1 MCVCVCAAC
10 PSPFVAVVAV
20 VQGKTSFEVAKHSE
34 YSASD
39 IEEMEVRWLR
49 LILSTV
55 MMMMIDD
62 DDDDN
67 DD

>member
-20 VQGKTSFEVAKHSE
+20 VQGKTPFEMAKDHGG

-49 LILSTV
+49 LIVTTV
-55 MMMMIDD
+55 MMMRMKVMI
-62 DDDDN
+62 
-67 DD
+67 